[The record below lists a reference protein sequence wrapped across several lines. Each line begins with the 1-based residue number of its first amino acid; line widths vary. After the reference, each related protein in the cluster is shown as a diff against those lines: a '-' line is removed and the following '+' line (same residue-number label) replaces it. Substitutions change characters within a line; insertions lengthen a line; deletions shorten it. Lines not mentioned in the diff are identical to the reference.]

1 MLDLG
6 KLLKQAVSVGASDIH
21 LKVGNYPYLRVEGQL
36 APLTEYERVKREDTL
51 QLVKELLNARQ
62 REVLSQ
68 RSEADLSFG
77 VEGLGRFR
85 LAVFQQRG
93 TLAMALRLI
102 PTVIPSITDLNLPQV
117 LYDIADSVRGL
128 ILVTGVTGSG
138 KSTTLAA
145 MIRHINETRACNIIT
160 IEDPV
165 EYVIEDCKSIISQRE
180 TATDTRDFV
189 SALRAAMRQDPDV
202 IMVGEMRD
210 QETVSIALQA
220 AQTGHLVMSSLHTT
234 DAVTSVDRIVNMFPL
249 AQQQD
254 VRLQLAAALNSIIS
268 MRLIHSSVSG
278 KRLPAVEV
286 LRSTETVAA
295 LIATPE
301 RTKEVRQVMEISRSQ
316 YGMQTFDQSIL
327 DLYSKGLLSQEDA
340 LRNATSP
347 EDMRLRMQGIVTSSE
362 MV

>member
-1 MLDLG
+1 
-6 KLLKQAVSVGASDIH
+6 
-21 LKVGNYPYLRVEGQL
+21 
-36 APLTEYERVKREDTL
+36 
-51 QLVKELLNARQ
+51 
-62 REVLSQ
+62 
-68 RSEADLSFG
+68 
-77 VEGLGRFR
+77 
-85 LAVFQQRG
+85 
-93 TLAMALRLI
+93 
-102 PTVIPSITDLNLPQV
+102 
-117 LYDIADSVRGL
+117 
-128 ILVTGVTGSG
+128 
-138 KSTTLAA
+138 
-145 MIRHINETRACNIIT
+145 
-160 IEDPV
+160 
-165 EYVIEDCKSIISQRE
+165 
-180 TATDTRDFV
+180 
-189 SALRAAMRQDPDV
+189 
-202 IMVGEMRD
+202 MRD
-210 QETVSIALQA
+210 QETVLIALQA

-268 MRLIHSSVSG
+268 MRLIRSSLSG

-286 LRSTETVAA
+286 LRNTETVAA